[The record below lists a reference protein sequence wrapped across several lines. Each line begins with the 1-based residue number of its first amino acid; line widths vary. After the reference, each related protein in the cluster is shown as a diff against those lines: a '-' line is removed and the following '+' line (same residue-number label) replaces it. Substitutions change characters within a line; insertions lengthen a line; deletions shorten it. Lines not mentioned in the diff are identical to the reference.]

1 MGAFFCCFWC
11 FSSRV
16 GPFSCVLSPSP
27 LFVLIGVFTLTLNR
41 PFSPTAVSILPC
53 CPSNTSCSLF
63 HVRTKPQSEGKRS
76 TSATH
81 RSCVS
86 QRNLLFS
93 FFVRISR
100 GKVRKRNQVDCG
112 TPIGERQDCRPS
124 SAQIVVSV
132 SLSFVNT
139 TTIVRDDCFRAS
151 LVFGKIRANTQKL
164 PTKRAP
170 LTRLESVKA

>member
-41 PFSPTAVSILPC
+41 PFSPTAVSILLC

-132 SLSFVNT
+132 SLSSMSPPLCVT
-139 TTIVRDDCFRAS
+139 TASVHLWS
-151 LVFGKIRANTQKL
+151 LVKYV
-164 PTKRAP
+164 PTLKSSP
-170 LTRLESVKA
+170 PNERLSLASSR